1 MSEQDPY
8 RVFVAHLFAE
18 NEEYRRVFEYL
29 ESRDNFFYINCSDF
43 ENVPGSGDD
52 EALKEA
58 LRTQIKEAEVVI
70 FPLALSDGNPMLA
83 GFQLDAAEAFKKP
96 ILGIQSFGGTVVVD
110 QAIMSRCTDIVEWND
125 RVIISAIKRLARGED
140 TAQWETIEFKLD

>member
-1 MSEQDPY
+1 M
-8 RVFVAHLFAE
+8 
-18 NEEYRRVFEYL
+18 
-29 ESRDNFFYINCSDF
+29 
-43 ENVPGSGDD
+43 
-52 EALKEA
+52 
-58 LRTQIKEAEVVI
+58 I